1 MKKVNIIVLSGF
13 LGSGKTTL
21 LKDLVQYE
29 RSKNRRIGVLMN
41 ELGDVGI
48 DSAIIPK
55 DTPFVEMLNGCICCT
70 MQGELSVQLNLLV
83 EEHQLDI
90 IYIEA
95 TGAAHPLEILEACT
109 HPILANKLSI
119 KGIVTVVNAKQW
131 SENKLS
137 NRLKKL
143 LTMQVK
149 YADIVLINKK
159 DQVTSSILHSIKE
172 DVELINQRAR
182 ILMTT
187 FAEMDLSCLYNE
199 KKESMD
205 LKDKGISNNESH
217 VHNHLHLSTF
227 TCPIPE
233 PIDRLELLD
242 WLEKMQGNVYRVK
255 GFIHLNES
263 PGLFL
268 FNYAQG
274 DPIIERYR
282 SEKNYSPV
290 LVFIGEGI
298 DQTEVEKGINKL
310 QDKASTPK
318 KATLN

>member
-1 MKKVNIIVLSGF
+1 MKKVDIIILSGF

-21 LKDLVQYE
+21 LKDLVTFE
-29 RSKNRRIGVLMN
+29 KKKGRRIGVLMN

-48 DSAIIPK
+48 DSAVIPL

-90 IYIEA
+90 IFVEA

-119 KGIVTVVNAKQW
+119 KGVVTVVNAKQW

-137 NRLKKL
+137 IKLKKL
-143 LTMQVK
+143 LTTQVK

-159 DQVTSSILHSIKE
+159 DQVGSYVLHAIKE
-172 DVELINQRAR
+172 DVELINHRAR

-187 FAEMDLSCLYNE
+187 FAEMDLSCLYKE
-199 KKESMD
+199 KEESMN
-205 LKDKGISNNESH
+205 LQDKMFSNNESH

-227 TCPIPE
+227 TCPIPK
-233 PIDRLELLD
+233 PINRLELLH
-242 WLEKMQGNVYRVK
+242 WLEKIQGAVYRVK
-255 GFIHLNES
+255 GFIHLHES

-282 SEKNYSPV
+282 SEKNYKAV
-290 LVFIGEGI
+290 LVFIGESI
-298 DQTEVEKGINKL
+298 DQAEVEKGINKL
-310 QDKASTPK
+310 QGNTNTPQK
-318 KATLN
+318 SDS